1 MIVQYKTLRSL
12 PLLASWHDA
21 VLRGKTQ
28 SIGSYSVNDY
38 LLLLETFPSL
48 PARLFLSATVV
59 SV

>member
-1 MIVQYKTLRSL
+1 MIVQYKTLLSL
-12 PLLASWHDA
+12 SRWHDA

-28 SIGSYSVNDY
+28 SIGSDSVNDY

-48 PARLFLSATVV
+48 PARLVLSATVV